1 MYYEFTGIESAA
13 TALAGAN
20 KGMLAAWDGVKSS
33 AARLAGNWQG
43 TGSMSWQDAQL
54 QLDTMQN
61 EVMSALADLGVR
73 LEQTGF
79 VMQGTDSAVRAR
91 FGH

>member
-13 TALAGAN
+13 TSIAGAS
-20 KGMLAAWDGVKSS
+20 KGMVAAWDGVKSS
-33 AARLAGNWQG
+33 SARLAGNWQG
-43 TGSMSWQDAQL
+43 TGSMSWQDSQV
-54 QLDTMQN
+54 QLDAMQN

-73 LEQTGF
+73 LEQTGIT
-79 VMQGTDSAVRAR
+79 MQGTDSAVRAR